1 METISERYAAIR
13 KMIEVACE
21 KSGRDA
27 SQIKLIAVSKNFPA
41 EDIQAVYDLGQRRFG
56 ENRAQEMAA
65 KYPLLP
71 QDIVWHFIGRLQR
84 NKVKYI
90 IDKASMIHSVDN
102 LDLAKEISRQAM
114 MHQIR
119 MPILLQVNLEQETTK
134 AGFQEEELKT
144 ALTAIAALPNLQ
156 IRGLMTI
163 GPFHDDPED
172 ARPLFRRMK
181 ALLDQAAQW
190 QIPGTA
196 MDQLSMGMSHDFGV
210 AIEEG
215 ATFIRVGSS
224 IFGYRIY

>member
-1 METISERYAAIR
+1 MDTIQTRYEAVQKAFEAACI
-13 KMIEVACE
+13 KA
-21 KSGRDA
+21 GRDA
-27 SQIKLIAVSKNFPA
+27 GQVKLIAVSKNFPA
-41 EDIQAVYDLGQRRFG
+41 EDIQKVYNLGQHRFG

-90 IDKASMIHSVDN
+90 IDKASMIHSVDR
-102 LDLAKEISRQAM
+102 LDLAREISRQAAA
-114 MHQIR
+114 HQIQ
-119 MPILLQVNLEQETTK
+119 MPVLVQVNLEQEETK
-134 AGFQEEELKT
+134 AGFQQETLKQ

-163 GPFHDDPED
+163 GPYHEDPED
-172 ARPLFRRMK
+172 SRPLFKRMK

-190 QIPGTA
+190 QIPGTV
-196 MDQLSMGMSHDFGV
+196 MDQLSMGMSHDFAV

-215 ATFIRVGSS
+215 ATFVRVGSS

>member
-1 METISERYAAIR
+1 MDTISERYEAIR
-13 KMIEVACE
+13 KMVEAACE
-21 KSGRDA
+21 KAGRDV
-27 SQIKLIAVSKNFPA
+27 SQVKLIAVSKNFPA
-41 EDIQAVYDLGQRRFG
+41 EDIQTVYDLGQRRFG

-90 IDKASMIHSVDN
+90 IDKASMIHSVDS
-102 LDLAKEISRQAM
+102 LDLAKEISRQAVM
-114 MHQIR
+114 QQIR
-119 MPILLQVNLEQETTK
+119 MPILIQVNLEEEATK
-134 AGFQEEELKT
+134 AGFQEDALQPALK
-144 ALTAIAALPNLQ
+144 AIAALPNLQ

-163 GPFHDDPED
+163 GPYHDDPED
-172 ARPLFRRMK
+172 SRPLFKRMK
-181 ALLDQAAQW
+181 ALLDQTVQW
-190 QIPGTA
+190 QIPGTS

-215 ATFIRVGSS
+215 ATFVRVGSS

>member
-1 METISERYAAIR
+1 MDTIQTRYEAVQKAFEAACLT
-13 KMIEVACE
+13 A
-21 KSGRDA
+21 GRDA
-27 SQIKLIAVSKNFPA
+27 GQVKLIAVSKNFPA
-41 EDIQAVYDLGQRRFG
+41 EDLQKVYTMGQRLFG

-90 IDKASMIHSVDN
+90 IDKASMIHSVDSI
-102 LDLAKEISRQAM
+102 DLAREISRQAEA
-114 MHQIR
+114 HQIQ
-119 MPILLQVNLEQETTK
+119 MPVLVQVNLEQEATK
-134 AGFQEEELKT
+134 AGFQQEALKQ
-144 ALTAIAALPNLQ
+144 ALAAMAALPNLQ

-163 GPFHDDPED
+163 GPYHEDPE
-172 ARPLFRRMK
+172 ASRPLFKRMK

-190 QIPGTA
+190 QIPGTV
-196 MDQLSMGMSHDFGV
+196 MDQLSMGMSHDFAV

-215 ATFIRVGSS
+215 ATFVRVGSS